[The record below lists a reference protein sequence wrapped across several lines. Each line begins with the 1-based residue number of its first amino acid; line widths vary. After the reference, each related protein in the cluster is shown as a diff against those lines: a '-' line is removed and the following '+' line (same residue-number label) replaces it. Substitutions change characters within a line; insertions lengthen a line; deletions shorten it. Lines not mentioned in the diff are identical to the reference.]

1 MATEMVARHPVVDEL
16 PIFTVISFD
25 GLFAMRTTV
34 GRRGGTACAAPRYC
48 AVRGFAP
55 PEGSARF
62 RAEGDRNEEAHI
74 GGAGKERRRELAHPA
89 AKRTARVCANARLSC
104 PA

>member
-34 GRRGGTACAAPRYC
+34 GRRGGTVSAAPRY
-48 AVRGFAP
+48 
-55 PEGSARF
+55 
-62 RAEGDRNEEAHI
+62 
-74 GGAGKERRRELAHPA
+74 
-89 AKRTARVCANARLSC
+89 
-104 PA
+104 